1 MASSTATSAAPAD
14 CIKAIQHYVNKILK
28 PKDKTKE
35 ISGMKCLLLDKET
48 VRSKR
53 GGSFVRAGPAPPRA
67 LCAPSRRLRPPAA
80 AGAGAHGA

>member
-48 VRSKR
+48 VRAK
-53 GGSFVRAGPAPPRA
+53 GCLCAGPAPPPA
-67 LCAPSRRLRPPAA
+67 VCAPSRRLRPPAA